1 MLLISTT
8 VAAKDL
14 FSMDDAVHNSF
25 TCDGH
30 TRLGFPYEP
39 ILTLQV
45 LPADMYFVSGH

>member
-8 VAAKDL
+8 VAAEDL
-14 FSMDDAVHNSF
+14 FSMDDAVHNLF

-30 TRLGFPYEP
+30 TRLAFCYEP

-45 LPADMYFVSGH
+45 LPADMHFASGH